1 MHVGRWP
8 IVILA
13 LAAAGAGLLG
23 CWNAGTKDSTGKV
36 PITTASKKALKEY
49 LRGRDLLEKLRVTDA
64 REHYAEAVRLDP
76 SFALAFVGLAN
87 TAPTAAEFFDAL
99 RRATALAGTV
109 SEGEAHIIRALEAGA
124 NSRPEEQ
131 LKRLSA
137 LVDAYPD
144 DERAHNL
151 LGLYYYGRQEWD
163 QSSAEFHR
171 ATEINPEFSAPYNQL
186 GYALRF
192 QGDLAG
198 AEKAFTKYIE
208 LIPKEPNPYDSY
220 AELLMQMGRFRESIA
235 QYEKALAINPNFA
248 NSYIGIGNDYIFLGQ
263 PVQARN
269 SFTKLGFI
277 ARNDGEERQA
287 HFWTA
292 ISHLHDGDTATAL
305 DEVGKMYEIAK
316 KGDDRLSMASDLR
329 VMAEILLDAGRT
341 DDAEARFTESVTMA
355 QSAVVTADVK
365 ESVRRNSLFNIAR
378 VALLRKDLASAT
390 ATAEHYR
397 EAAEER
403 KIPFEVRQSH
413 ELLGLIAL
421 ARKDFPTAVRELEQA
436 NDHNPRVL
444 FDLSKAYAGTGK
456 AEAARTTLERVANFN
471 AFSLNYAFVRNRAL
485 AMLRDSRAPA
495 QDRPNPRTAA
505 SAPPGREP

>member
-1 MHVGRWP
+1 MHVGRSP
-8 IVILA
+8 MVILA
-13 LAAAGAGLLG
+13 LATAGAGLVG
-23 CWNAGTKDSTGKV
+23 CWNAGTKDSMGKV
-36 PITTASKKALKEY
+36 PITTASRKALKEY
-49 LRGRDLLEKLRVTDA
+49 LKGRDLLEKLRVTDA

-99 RRATALAGTV
+99 RRATALVGAV

-124 NSRPEEQ
+124 NSRPQEQ
-131 LKRLSA
+131 FQNLSA
-137 LVDAYPD
+137 LVAMFPD
-144 DERAHNL
+144 DERARNL
-151 LGLYYYGRQEWD
+151 LGLYYFGRQEWA
-163 QSSAEFHR
+163 QASAEFRR

-198 AEKAFTKYIE
+198 AEKAFTNYIK

-220 AELLMQMGRFRESIA
+220 AELLMKMGRFSESIQ
-235 QYEKALAINPNFA
+235 QYENALAINPNFA

-263 PVQARN
+263 SIQARN

-292 ISHLHDGDTATAL
+292 ISHLHDGNTAKAL

-316 KGDDRLSMASDLR
+316 KGDDRLSMAGDLR
-329 VMAEILLDAGRT
+329 IMGELLLEAGRT

-355 QSAVVTADVK
+355 QSAIVTADVK

-378 VALLRKDLASAT
+378 VALLRNDLASAT
-390 ATAEHYR
+390 ATAERYR
-397 EAAEER
+397 EEVDER
-403 KIPFEVRQSH
+403 KIPYEIRQVH
-413 ELLGLIAL
+413 ELNGLIAL
-421 ARKDFPTAVRELEQA
+421 ARTDFPTAVRELEQA
-436 NDHNPRVL
+436 NNQDPRVL
-444 FDLSKAYAGTGK
+444 FNLSKAYVGAGK
-456 AEAARTTLERVANFN
+456 AEAARTTLQRVANFN
-471 AFSLNYAFVRNRAL
+471 AFSLNYAFVRNTAL
-485 AMLRDSRAPA
+485 AMLKNS
-495 QDRPNPRTAA
+495 
-505 SAPPGREP
+505 